1 MLHVAECREN
11 GDIYK
16 EVEPGGGG
24 ETCRG
29 PSLYPLEE
37 REEVKGKKNKTVILR
52 VGATPV
58 SRKGLRT
65 SGAETQVFRIH
76 GGLFKLHVSKTNPAV
91 ALRLD
96 SSCKPN

>member
-16 EVEPGGGG
+16 EVEPGGG

-37 REEVKGKKNKTVILR
+37 RKEGKGKKQNSAFVCWRHSSQREKAFELPEPKRFEFSGPTVD
-52 VGATPV
+52 
-58 SRKGLRT
+58 
-65 SGAETQVFRIH
+65 F
-76 GGLFKLHVSKTNPAV
+76 
-91 ALRLD
+91 
-96 SSCKPN
+96 